1 MEKASRYILLILLS
15 LTLLFL
21 LVPVIASAAGEDN
34 VTGEQ
39 EYMVDLPLEEIP
51 IVDGVDG
58 ASETDSDPE
67 SATATDVGVIP
78 GDVTGDGK
86 VNLTDLVRLRKYLA
100 GMDVIIEADA
110 GDVTGDG
117 TVGLA
122 DLVRLR
128 KYLAGMDV
136 VLL

>member
-1 MEKASRYILLILLS
+1 M
-15 LTLLFL
+15 
-21 LVPVIASAAGEDN
+21 
-34 VTGEQ
+34 TGEQ
-39 EYMVDLPLEEIP
+39 EYMVDFPLEEFP
-51 IVDGVDG
+51 IVDGVDS
-58 ASETDSDPE
+58 ASETDSPE

-86 VNLTDLVRLRKYLA
+86 VNLTDLVRMRKYLA
-100 GMDVIIEADA
+100 GMDVIFDADA